1 MSAGVIIKILLL
13 VLIVMAMSV
22 SGCAY
27 INNRIMAYNINKSLY
42 GNLLGK

>member
-1 MSAGVIIKILLL
+1 MNAGVITKILLL

-27 INNRIMAYNINKSLY
+27 INNRIMARDINNSLY
-42 GNLLGK
+42 GNLLK